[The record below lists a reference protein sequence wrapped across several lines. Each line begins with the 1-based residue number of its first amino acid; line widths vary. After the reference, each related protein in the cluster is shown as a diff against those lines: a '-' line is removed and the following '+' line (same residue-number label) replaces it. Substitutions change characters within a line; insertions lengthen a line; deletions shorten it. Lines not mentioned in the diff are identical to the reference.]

1 MEITALK
8 LLVERDA
15 DGDGLRLCAPDA
27 GLFTDALP
35 MGAALAPGQ
44 PAGSLLRLG
53 RAVRLVVPEGVHGR
67 VLSDRPERVHEPVGH
82 GTTLYELAPFAA
94 GPVDAEPVVDEAPAS
109 ALVLRAPQSGRF
121 YQRPAPGEPPYVE
134 PGSVLRE
141 GLPLGLIEVMKTF
154 TVVPY
159 HAVGPLPAEA
169 RVVRFLAD
177 DGADV
182 EAGEPLIEL
191 AGPQEA

>member
-1 MEITALK
+1 MQTTALE

-27 GLFTDALP
+27 GLFTEALP
-35 MGAALAPGQ
+35 LGAALAPGQ
-44 PAGSLLRLG
+44 GAGCLLRLG
-53 RAVRLVVPEGVHGR
+53 RAMRLVVPAGVHGR
-67 VLSDRPERVHEPVGH
+67 VLSERPERVHQPVGH

-94 GPVDAEPVVDEAPAS
+94 DPTGAETDVQEAQS
-109 ALVLRAPQSGRF
+109 GALVLRSPQSGRF

-141 GLPLGLIEVMKTF
+141 GQPLGLIEVMKTF

-159 HAVGPLPAEA
+159 HAQGPLPREA

-182 EAGEPLIEL
+182 AAGEPLIEVRE
-191 AGPQEA
+191 G

>member
-1 MEITALK
+1 MEIIALK

-15 DGDGLRLCAPDA
+15 DGDGLRLCAPDV

-35 MGAALAPGQ
+35 LGAALAPGQ

-94 GPVDAEPVVDEAPAS
+94 DSAGAWEDVNQTQAG

-121 YQRPAPGEPPYVE
+121 YHRPAPGEPPYVE

-141 GLPLGLIEVMKTF
+141 GQPLGLIEVMKTF
-154 TVVPY
+154 SVVPY
-159 HAVGPLPAEA
+159 HAVAPLPAEA
-169 RVVRFLAD
+169 RVVRFLAE

-182 EAGEPLIEL
+182 EAGEPLVEF
-191 AGPQEA
+191 AGPGGG

>member
-1 MEITALK
+1 MEITTQR

-15 DGDGLRLCAPDA
+15 DGEGLRLCAPDA
-27 GLFTDALP
+27 GLFTEALP
-35 MGAALAPGQ
+35 LGAALAPGQ
-44 PAGSLLRLG
+44 PAGCLLRLG
-53 RAVRLVVPEGVHGR
+53 RAVRLVVPAGVHGR
-67 VLSDRPERVHEPVGH
+67 VLSKRPERVHEPVGH

-94 GPVDAEPVVDEAPAS
+94 DPTRAETDGNETQTG

-141 GLPLGLIEVMKTF
+141 GQPLGLIEVMKTF
-154 TVVPY
+154 TVIPY
-159 HAVGPLPAEA
+159 HAGGALPAEA

-182 EAGEPLIEL
+182 GAGEPLIEV
-191 AGPQEA
+191 QEA